1 MKRGGVMNRHAVWQR
16 LGLACMVALVGGAA
30 WADSRLPAVTPLPL
44 YKQECAACHMA
55 YPPGLLPAA
64 SWQRVMNQLDRHYG
78 ADASLDKASV
88 QQIGAWLQANAGTS
102 RRGREEP
109 PQDRITRAAWFVH
122 EHDEVAAAVWKRP
135 SIKSA
140 AQCQACHTGAEQGN
154 FSEHGV
160 RIPK

>member
-1 MKRGGVMNRHAVWQR
+1 MKRGLMMNTRTAWRR
-16 LGLACMVALVGGAA
+16 LGLAGLAVLFGGAA
-30 WADSRLPAVTPLPL
+30 WADGHLPAVTPLPL

-64 SWQRVMNQLDRHYG
+64 SWQRVMKQLDQHYG
-78 ADASLDKASV
+78 ADASLDKVSV
-88 QQIGAWLQANAGTS
+88 QQIGAWLQSHAGTS

-109 PQDRITRAAWFVH
+109 PQDRITRAAWFVR
-122 EHDEVAAAVWKRP
+122 EHDEVAASVFKRP